1 MRRINVLKDE
11 LKNIIKIACLIFQR
25 YLGLKVNLQN
35 FVTKRLVSNMGEISS
50 ENVSFSLSLTTN
62 DFKTQT

>member
-11 LKNIIKIACLIFQR
+11 LKNIIKIVCLIFQR

>member
-11 LKNIIKIACLIFQR
+11 LRNIVKIVCLIFQR